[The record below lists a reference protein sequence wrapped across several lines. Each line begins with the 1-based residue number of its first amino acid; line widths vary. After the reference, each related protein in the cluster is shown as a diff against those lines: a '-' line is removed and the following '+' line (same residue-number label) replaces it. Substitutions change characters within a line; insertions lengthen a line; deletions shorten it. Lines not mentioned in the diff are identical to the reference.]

1 MYDFRTCLDLIKAV
15 SKASREKAVHDAIRP
30 CLADK
35 QAMADYAKATGN
47 TGKAVFIE
55 EDKSQAIQWSV

>member
-1 MYDFRTCLDLIKAV
+1 MYDFRACLDLIKAV
-15 SKASREKAVHDAIRP
+15 SKASHEKAIHEAIRP

-55 EDKSQAIQWSV
+55 EQQSNLVEWSV